1 MDDEKQVFFVERLK
15 GLANNPR
22 LLLPVIAVLLA
33 AVAIMGLVILP
44 QTPQNDR
51 VAAVVNGDP
60 ITKQEL
66 FDAMYLQNGSE
77 ILDQL
82 ITRQLIFQEANRI
95 GITVSEEEVDEE
107 IDTIIEESFQGE
119 EEEFLMVLEQYGIS
133 LEAFREDAR
142 LNLLAAEIALEQVDF
157 TEEDVEKYFAEQR
170 FLYDQPE
177 EIEARHILVE
187 DEAEAQEVVGLLE
200 EGEDFSDLAREYSID
215 MSNKDD
221 GGYLG
226 FFGRGRMVEEF
237 EEAAF
242 SLEIGDLSGPVATEY
257 GYHIIEVLDRVEEE
271 EVQFEDVK
279 DQVVEAMT
287 EEKIPQVINELIP
300 SLYEQSEIDYLL

>member
-95 GITVSEEEVDEE
+95 GITISEEEVDEE

-287 EEKIPQVINELIP
+287 EEKIPQVINEIIP

>member
-287 EEKIPQVINELIP
+287 EEKIPQVINEIIP

>member
-200 EGEDFSDLAREYSID
+200 EGVDFSDLAREYSID

-287 EEKIPQVINELIP
+287 EEKIPQVINEIIP

>member
-95 GITVSEEEVDEE
+95 GITISEEEVDEE